1 MYLMHVFNAT
11 PAQLQESSMQYIS
24 HAMISCTYRML
35 HVAKNVKWLQF
46 ISFCSVETC
55 LLPLSLTLQKHTV
68 CHNSELKL
76 GKKNREIHITLLTKR
91 LKALNK
97 LIFTMHCQCFCKNV
111 SLTSSPG
118 GGVSRSFLFSDF
130 PTKEHSTSPVGEKSS
145 SERLFLSFLKL
156 WRCHVPEVKSFM
168 YLILSDSA
176 VTKLSGA
183 AAWLHVDLF
192 PTWPSLLP
200 WWTLIRSYCH
210 PSPSELRDRCHL
222 TYPPPAPAHCDA
234 ALRAEAQNLKGLI
247 L

>member
-1 MYLMHVFNAT
+1 MLNDYSLFILLCRNMSAATEFNT
-11 PAQLQESSMQYIS
+11 TETQCVITRSL
-24 HAMISCTYRML
+24 
-35 HVAKNVKWLQF
+35 NW
-46 ISFCSVETC
+46 VEKQRNPHHF
-55 LLPLSLTLQKHTV
+55 LA
-68 CHNSELKL
+68 
-76 GKKNREIHITLLTKR
+76 KR

-111 SLTSSPG
+111 SLTSSP

-210 PSPSELRDRCHL
+210 PSPSELRDWCHL